1 MKFLNRGP
9 IEWLTWNHLSIRNL
23 VPKND
28 LRRSPGRCS
37 PRWGVKEGV
46 QVTLL
51 LGSGH
56 PGCQGEE
63 PYPNSYCLIAF
74 CWLWSGRNGVC
85 SRKHRRPNRIF
96 GIVDNILLV
105 LDGRTGEAIETV
117 GTDSTPVGE
126 SVEAMTWHDVDGTL
140 YAAVEVSGSSFDRLI
155 TINPITGQQT
165 DIGGISLSDDAVDIA
180 GLASEDGFCTAL
192 GGQMPTQ

>member
-1 MKFLNRGP
+1 MVQATPAAKVKSL
-9 IEWLTWNHLSIRNL
+9 ILTLI
-23 VPKND
+23 V
-28 LRRSPGRCS
+28 
-37 PRWGVKEGV
+37 
-46 QVTLL
+46 LL
-51 LGSGH
+51 LSVGFGAA
-56 PGCQGEE
+56 GT
-63 PYPNSYCLIAF
+63 AF
-74 CWLWSGRNGVC
+74 AQENTEG
-85 SRKHRRPNRIF
+85 PNRIF